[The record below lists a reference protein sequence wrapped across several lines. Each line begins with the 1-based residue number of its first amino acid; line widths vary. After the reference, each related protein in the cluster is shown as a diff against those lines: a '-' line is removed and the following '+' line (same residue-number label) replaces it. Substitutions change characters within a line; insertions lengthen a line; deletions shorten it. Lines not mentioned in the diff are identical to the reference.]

1 MTKTTKYK
9 KEKRSLVSK
18 NSYKTGRA
26 SSKKVTRMEKLTM
39 YTERAQANK
48 NKKEEKEVLPV
59 SAHKGQGKKKTTKAT
74 TK

>member
-18 NSYKTGRA
+18 NSYKTGKPL
-26 SSKKVTRMEKLTM
+26 KKVTRMEKLLM
-39 YTERAQANK
+39 YTDRAQANK